1 MTGAV
6 KVMLVVVVMV
16 FAVGVDG
23 QHRVEVVSVDWSVV
37 VPQWTVHARLFL
49 QEAMNLE
56 PVGSSAVTGA
66 ALGHAH
72 KEALAQSTSLARSPV
87 LLVDDALTA
96 VLALANS
103 RYIAVRP
110 AEKRLLKQ

>member
-1 MTGAV
+1 MQF
-6 KVMLVVVVMV
+6 K
-16 FAVGVDG
+16 
-23 QHRVEVVSVDWSVV
+23 
-37 VPQWTVHARLFL
+37 PI
-49 QEAMNLE
+49 
-56 PVGSSAVTGA
+56 GSSAVTGA

-96 VLALANS
+96 VLALATS